1 MTAINRVTLLDNGQ
15 TVIRYIRNPRRT
27 SDKLVVTF
35 AEMLVND
42 LSKPGFGE
50 GFLMKAGYDLIIV
63 QKRSDIWYQD
73 LGLEDFSKAVSSIS
87 AGYSKVVC
95 YGASMGA
102 FAALYFGG
110 SVNAAILAVAPL
122 CSIDPR
128 YPEFRVPGH
137 INRVTKHVVATQYD
151 LADAPKADGPVFIVS
166 DPLMKLDALYMRR
179 EVLPA
184 FPNATVALAPGAGHP
199 GTVPLNNM
207 GILQPLVLKFIE
219 HGHTSNVAAEMR
231 AVRARSWVWLM
242 SFAEQCVWRRRFTA
256 ASWLFSRAIGVA
268 PDPAPV
274 IAKRDALMGQATTTA
289 RVALSHRS

>member
-1 MTAINRVTLLDNGQ
+1 MTTVINRVTLLDNGQ
-15 TVIRYIRNPRRT
+15 SVIRYIRSPERT
-27 SDKLVVTF
+27 SDTLVVTF

-50 GFLMKAGYDLIIV
+50 GFLLKSGYDLVVV

-73 LGLEDFSKAVSSIS
+73 LGLEVFSKTVSSIS
-87 AGYSKVVC
+87 AGYSKVAC
-95 YGASMGA
+95 YGSSMGA

-110 SVNAAILAVAPL
+110 SVDASIIAVAPL

-128 YPEFRVPGH
+128 YPELRVPGY
-137 INRVTKHVVATQYD
+137 INRVTKNVVATQYD
-151 LADAPKADGPVFIVS
+151 LADVPKADRPVFIVS
-166 DPLMKLDALYMRR
+166 DPLMKLDAFYMRK

-231 AVRARSWVWLM
+231 AVRAKSWVWLM
-242 SFAEQCVWRRRFTA
+242 SFAEQCVWRKRITT
-256 ASWLFSRAIGVA
+256 ASWIFSRAIGMA
-268 PDPAPV
+268 PDPALV
-274 IAKRDALMGQATTTA
+274 IAKRDALIPKQQFSST
-289 RVALSHRS
+289 